1 MKILKSRRRYTTY
14 MSGLAAVALAALA
27 MSGCGTGL
35 LGTAAGPSAVNL
47 RTAGNY
53 AILAKSGISN
63 VSTSAI
69 TGDLGLSPAQGSY
82 ITGFSLTQDSSTVF
96 DTSSQVTG
104 KLYAANYGVP
114 TPATL
119 TSAIADMQTAY
130 TDAAGRSSPDHT
142 ELGAGEIGG
151 LTLKPGLYKW
161 GTGVDISIN
170 VTLSGGSSD
179 VWIFQIGQGL
189 TLATGAKVVLSG
201 GAQAKNVF
209 WQCAGDIT
217 VNSTAVLQG
226 IALSQTAIALKTGA
240 TANGRLFAQTD
251 VSLEQS
257 TVTEP

>member
-1 MKILKSRRRYTTY
+1 MKILKNWRRSPTY
-14 MSGLAAVALAALA
+14 VFGLAAVALAALA

-47 RTAGNY
+47 LTAGNY
-53 AILAKSGISN
+53 AILAKSGVSN
-63 VSTSAI
+63 VATSAI
-69 TGDLGLSPAQGSY
+69 TGDIGLSPAQGSY
-82 ITGFSLTQDSSTVF
+82 LTGFAPTQDNSTVF
-96 DTSSQVTG
+96 DISSQVTG
-104 KLYAANYGVP
+104 KLYAANYGAP
-114 TPATL
+114 TPVTL
-119 TSAIADMQTAY
+119 TSAINDMQTAY
-130 TDAAGRSSPDHT
+130 TDAAGRSNPDHT

-161 GTGVDISIN
+161 GTGVSISTD
-170 VTLSGGSSD
+170 VTLSGGASD

-189 TLATGAKVVLSG
+189 TIASGAKVVLTS

-209 WQCAGDIT
+209 WQSAGDIT

-226 IALSQTAIALKTGA
+226 IAFSQTAIALKTGA

-257 TVTEP
+257 TVTQP